1 MNQYDD
7 YLPSEAYDSDMPP
20 QYDLYVEE
28 RQLMSK
34 LDRLIEEYGRCGVEH
49 AKRDREYYALKAAK
63 TLELKEQGMPAT
75 VIAQI
80 IKGVDPVAG
89 AREKM
94 LVSETMARATLE
106 AILSTK
112 LQIKIVESQL
122 QREYSN
128 PQAGY

>member
-1 MNQYDD
+1 MSQYD
-7 YLPSEAYDSDMPP
+7 YLPSEAYDSDIPP

-28 RQLMSK
+28 RQLRSK
-34 LDRLIEEYGRCGVEH
+34 LDALIDEYRRCGMEH

-75 VIAQI
+75 VITQI
-80 IKGVDPVAG
+80 IKGVEPVAV

-94 LVSETMARATLE
+94 LVSETMARAALE

-112 LQIKIVESQL
+112 LQIKLVESQL

>member
-7 YLPSEAYDSDMPP
+7 YLPSEAYDSGIPP

-28 RQLMSK
+28 RQLRSK
-34 LDRLIEEYGRCGVEH
+34 LDALIDEYRRCGIEH
-49 AKRDREYYALKAAK
+49 AKRDREYYVLKATK
-63 TLELKEQGMPAT
+63 TLELKDQGMPAT
-75 VIAQI
+75 VIAQV
-80 IKGVDPVAG
+80 IKGIEPVAE

-94 LVSETMARATLE
+94 LVAEVMTRAALE

-112 LQIKIVESQL
+112 LQVKLVDGQL
-122 QREYSN
+122 QREYST